1 MEKVESLGKR
11 LELLM
16 EERELNYDR
25 LGRLLEMKPQTLNRY
40 VLGQRE
46 PKARVATEMAMR
58 LEVNPLWLQGYD
70 VPRNVQ
76 ESAPSGGQMVPMLE
90 RWDLTLPL
98 HRQRALYYL
107 PAQVSDPGSCFFLTA
122 PDESMSGAGLR
133 RGDLV
138 LLRSQSAPRSGA
150 LVLCS
155 LDGFPPALRRI
166 HQQGGWTIVQAESPG
181 AVPRLYSPSEVAE
194 GRLKILGAAL
204 SLTRSLE

>member
-16 EERELNYDR
+16 EERDLNYDR
-25 LGRLLEMKPQTLNRY
+25 LGRLLDMKPQTLNRY

-70 VPRNVQ
+70 VPRTNQ
-76 ESAPSGGQMVPMLE
+76 ESAPQGGQMVPVLE
-90 RWDLTLPL
+90 RWELELPL
-98 HRQRALYYL
+98 RRQRVQSYL
-107 PAQVSDPGSCFFLTA
+107 PAQVSDPESCFFVTMT
-122 PDESMSGAGLR
+122 DESMAGAGVR

-155 LDGFPPALRRI
+155 LDGFPPALRRY
-166 HQQGGWTIVQAESPG
+166 HQQGSWNIIQAESAG
-181 AVPRLYSPSEVAE
+181 AVPRLYSQADVAE
-194 GRLKILGAAL
+194 GRLKILGVAL
-204 SLTRSLE
+204 SLIRSLE